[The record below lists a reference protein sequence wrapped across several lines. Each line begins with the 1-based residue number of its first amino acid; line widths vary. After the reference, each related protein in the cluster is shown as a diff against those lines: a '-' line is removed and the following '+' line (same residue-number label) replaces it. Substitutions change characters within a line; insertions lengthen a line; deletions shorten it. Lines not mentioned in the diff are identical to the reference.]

1 MKLTFVQTTAFVAD
15 WHALR
20 LNDEDLRSLENQL
33 MASPQVGAVMS
44 GTGGLRKVRFAPP
57 SRPGG
62 KSGAAR
68 VCYLYL
74 PEHDLIFLIAMFAK
88 NEKPNLT
95 QAEKALYRK
104 LITLIKNR
112 LKE

>member
-1 MKLTFVQTTAFVAD
+1 M
-15 WHALR
+15 
-20 LNDEDLRSLENQL
+20 
-33 MASPQVGAVMS
+33 G
-44 GTGGLRKVRFAPP
+44 
-57 SRPGG
+57 
-62 KSGAAR
+62 SGAAR